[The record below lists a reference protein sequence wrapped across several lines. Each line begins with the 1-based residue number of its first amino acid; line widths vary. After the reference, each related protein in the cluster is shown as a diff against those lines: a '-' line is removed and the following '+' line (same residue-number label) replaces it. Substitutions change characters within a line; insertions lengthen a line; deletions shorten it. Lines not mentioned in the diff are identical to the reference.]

1 MIFIDLF
8 LGFFLVGLFTFGG
21 GYAAIPL
28 IRETVLSYAWLDEA
42 TLTYMIA
49 ISESTPGPIMVN
61 LATYI
66 GSSQAGLLGAIV
78 ATVAVVTP
86 SFVIILLI
94 MTLLKRFLQKRGV
107 QAVFDGLKPCVS
119 GIIVA
124 TGIWM
129 TISNVGGGNV
139 NVKALII
146 ALILAIIMLL
156 SRIIK
161 KKRLSP
167 LVLICLSAL
176 CGVIVYGI

>member
-1 MIFIDLF
+1 MILLDLF
-8 LGFFLVGLFTFGG
+8 LGFFFVGLFTFGG

-42 TLTYMIA
+42 ALTYMIA

-94 MTLLKRFLQKRGV
+94 MTLLKRFLQGPSV

-129 TISNVGGGNV
+129 TFSNVVGKV

-146 ALILAIIMLL
+146 AIMLAIIMLL

-167 LVLICLSAL
+167 IVLICLSAL
-176 CGVIVYGI
+176 CGIIVYGI